1 MENPGD
7 EILTDDN
14 PPDVLRKT
22 LKEHLPAVALEIE
35 IALNNEQLD
44 YAVFV
49 VIPSSGR
56 AVATLGTP
64 GDPDDASWDRIDAI
78 ARRIIGEKL
87 GLKDLCCIE
96 LANAVANHKMMV
108 VEMVPVRDEIQ

>member
-1 MENPGD
+1 MENLNGS
-7 EILTDDN
+7 LTDDAGL
-14 PPDVLRKT
+14 DEFRMTLRD
-22 LKEHLPAVALEIE
+22 HLPAIVAEIEVALND
-35 IALNNEQLD
+35 ASLHVPL
-44 YAVFV
+44 FV

-87 GLKDLCCIE
+87 GLKDLCCVE